1 VSVTGATNIAPA
13 SSIQFTAIPRNA
25 AGTAIT
31 GLTATWSSSANAV
44 ATVSAAGLVTGVAN
58 GTATITATISGKNG
72 TRQITVQTV
81 TVTPNGSVAVQG
93 SAFSPQQV
101 DISAGGT
108 VTWTFQDQID
118 HNVTFTTSGS
128 PANTGNLSSGAT
140 AQRTFPTAGTYDYH
154 CTIHSTMNGTV
165 VVH

>member
-1 VSVTGATNIAPA
+1 MTIRLRQVTAAIATVFVASCGGGGTTEPDTTVASVSVTGATNIAPA

-72 TRQITVQTV
+72 TRQI
-81 TVTPNGSVAVQG
+81 
-93 SAFSPQQV
+93 
-101 DISAGGT
+101 
-108 VTWTFQDQID
+108 
-118 HNVTFTTSGS
+118 
-128 PANTGNLSSGAT
+128 
-140 AQRTFPTAGTYDYH
+140 
-154 CTIHSTMNGTV
+154 
-165 VVH
+165 